1 MPPLIARP
9 TVVPFV
15 TAWSGEHLGPE
26 SDLTVL
32 LTPEPRL
39 GYKAP
44 RTTDRDAAGAL
55 WARMAHSPGTGRPI
69 YDSMH
74 VARQQICM
82 YSMKCQICGQPASRN
97 KDGWLFINWRR
108 PWDPPT
114 WPEGSRTEQPP
125 LCEPHARMSVEQ
137 CPHLGRGDY
146 AVLRVRTPRLWGI
159 SGTNYQLTAD
169 GWRARESNVM
179 VPYGHVGLSA
189 VLASRMIREL
199 RNVTVTDLPK

>member
-1 MPPLIARP
+1 MN
-9 TVVPFV
+9 T
-15 TAWSGEHLGPE
+15 SDPE

-32 LTPEPRL
+32 LTSGPRL
-39 GYKAP
+39 GYKVP
-44 RTTDRDAAGAL
+44 RETDRDTAGAL
-55 WARMAHSPGTGRPI
+55 WARMTHSPGTGRPI

-74 VARQQICM
+74 VARQRICM
-82 YSMKCQICGQPASRN
+82 YAMKCQICGNPASRDE
-97 KDGWLFINWRR
+97 DGWLFINWRR

-114 WPEGSRTEQPP
+114 WPEGSLTEQPP
-125 LCEPHARMSVEQ
+125 LCEPHARMAVEQ

-159 SGTNYQLTAD
+159 SGTNYQLTTS

-179 VPYGHVGLSA
+179 VPYGHVGLNA

-199 RNVTVTDLPK
+199 RNVTVIDLPK